1 MVPVC
6 GLRRWDC
13 RLYRWATVSLVM
25 VVVAGC
31 SWFGKAGGAG
41 SRPLDSA
48 VGGDPSVTPYKLDVL
63 QESNDG
69 ENLSIKGQLTA
80 KTSRSSKD
88 ALVRLTAVDASG
100 EQRISFHK
108 VADLIPG
115 TPELQ
120 PGNPAQFSLAIPSQG
135 VSNYQVEVLWGKD
148 AAPYLGDQRASMK
161 QPAAPAEY
169 LALRNLEVH
178 RVPDGS
184 CSSPEECL
192 VSFSIK
198 GEFYNSGSSSIKD
211 VVLIAGFAPAM
222 KMDQAQQPL
231 ENERRIEVRNLG
243 LAPQA
248 TKPFRL
254 TLEKLLPASDTVA
267 YQPVVRI
274 VSFDSEGR

>member
-1 MVPVC
+1 V
-6 GLRRWDC
+6 
-13 RLYRWATVSLVM
+13 AF
-25 VVVAGC
+25 VVALAGC
-31 SWFGKAGGAG
+31 GIFGRSSGFGG

-48 VGGDPSVTPYKLDVL
+48 VGGDPSVTPFRLDVL
-63 QESNDG
+63 EEANNG
-69 ENLSIKGQLTA
+69 ENLTIKGQLTA
-80 KTSRSSKD
+80 KTKRSAKD
-88 ALVRLTAVDASG
+88 ALVRMTAVDTGG
-100 EQRISFHK
+100 EQRISIHK
-108 VADLIPG
+108 VADLVPG
-115 TPELQ
+115 SQELQ
-120 PGNPAQFSLAIPSQG
+120 PGKPLQFSLAIPSQG

-161 QPAAPAEY
+161 QPAAPSEY

-192 VSFSIK
+192 VTFSIK
-198 GEFYNSGSSSIKD
+198 GEFFNSGSSSIKD
-211 VVLIAGFAPAM
+211 VSLVAGFAPAM
-222 KMDQAQQPL
+222 KMDQKQQPL
-231 ENERRIEVRNLG
+231 ENERRIEVRNLA

-274 VSFDSEGR
+274 VSFDSE

>member
-1 MVPVC
+1 MQVLFSQVSA
-6 GLRRWDC
+6 LHRLC
-13 RLYRWATVSLVM
+13 RSVIAVAF
-25 VVVAGC
+25 VVALAGC
-31 SWFGKAGGAG
+31 GIFGRSSGFGG

-48 VGGDPSVTPYKLDVL
+48 VGGDPSVTPFRLDVL
-63 QESNDG
+63 EEANNG
-69 ENLSIKGQLTA
+69 ENLTIKGQLTA
-80 KTSRSSKD
+80 KTKRSAKD
-88 ALVRLTAVDASG
+88 ALVRMTAVDTGG
-100 EQRISFHK
+100 EQRISIHK
-108 VADLIPG
+108 VADLVPG
-115 TPELQ
+115 SQELQ
-120 PGNPAQFSLAIPSQG
+120 PGKPLQFSLAIPSQG

-161 QPAAPAEY
+161 QPAAPSEY

-192 VSFSIK
+192 VTFSIK
-198 GEFYNSGSSSIKD
+198 GEFFNSGSSSIKD
-211 VVLIAGFAPAM
+211 VSLVAGFAPAM
-222 KMDQAQQPL
+222 KMDQKQQPL
-231 ENERRIEVRNLG
+231 ENERRIEVRNLA

-274 VSFDSEGR
+274 VSFDSE